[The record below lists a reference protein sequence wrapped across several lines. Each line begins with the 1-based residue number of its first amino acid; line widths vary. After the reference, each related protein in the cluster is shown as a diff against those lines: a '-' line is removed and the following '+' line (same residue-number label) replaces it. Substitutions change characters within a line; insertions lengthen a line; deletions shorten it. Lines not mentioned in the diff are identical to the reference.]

1 MKIFITGGTGQIGF
15 ELIRE
20 LSPWASI
27 FAPTRAELD
36 LYSIRAVSEYIDAHQ
51 PDIII
56 NAAAYTAVDAA
67 EKNEK
72 DAFALNAELPE
83 ILALYAKDNNIPLV
97 HYSSDYVYAG
107 TGRLPQKEEDEKNPC
122 NVYGK
127 SKLAGDTAIIGSG
140 ARYVIF
146 RTSWVYAARG
156 KNFVKTMLRLGAERT
171 TLNVVSDQIGA
182 PTSARFIA
190 AMTNAVLLREKYAP
204 IPSAVYNLT
213 PRGEVSWYGF
223 AKNIFEEA
231 KKLGIPLTLDPQ
243 AIVAVS
249 SKEYPTVAQRPLNSR
264 LCLAKLEECLG
275 ITFPSWEELLCL
287 TLQEFV
293 R

>member
-1 MKIFITGGTGQIGF
+1 MKIFITGGTGQVGF

-36 LYSIRAVSEYIDAHQ
+36 LYSTLAVSDYIDTHK

-107 TGRLPQKEEDEKNPC
+107 TGVLPQKEEDKKSPC

-171 TLNVVSDQIGA
+171 ALNVVSDQIGA

-213 PRGEVSWYGF
+213 PHGEVSWYGF

-231 KKLGIPLTLDPQ
+231 KKLGMPLTLDPQ

-275 ITFPSWEELLCL
+275 ITFPSWEELLRL